1 MKNFFKVFLL
11 FGPLMSLSFLSA
23 RGRLGESSRSDDVSD
38 LLNLSIGY
46 FALYFLGLTLV
57 CVIYLRVRYG
67 PERNGGGREE
77 PITLFGSKGIFSG
90 NVTDYGGGGGGD

>member
-1 MKNFFKVFLL
+1 MKNLFGAFLL
-11 FGPLMSLSFLSA
+11 FGSLMYVSFLSA
-23 RGRLGESSRSDDVSD
+23 RGRLGESSSSDDVFD

-46 FALYFLGLTLV
+46 FALYFLGLTFV